1 MMIDLSSIELMLAE
15 KSPPFSR
22 EGWIFELKYD
32 GYRVLANNEQILTR
46 NKKDATSWYPE
57 IVRPLSRIRK
67 QFVID
72 CEVCILDENGKPDFE
87 QMRARTVR
95 KSGVPVTLFAFDL
108 LFLSGKDLRHLPALE
123 RKARL
128 QRLIPK
134 DHPQLRYIEHIEAQG
149 EVLYSY
155 AVEIGMEGIVAKK
168 ADSLYVGGRSK
179 DWLKMKPAGWHD
191 GWERPKRQ

>member
-1 MMIDLSSIELMLAE
+1 M
-15 KSPPFSR
+15 
-22 EGWIFELKYD
+22 
-32 GYRVLANNEQILTR
+32 
-46 NKKDATSWYPE
+46 
-57 IVRPLSRIRK
+57 
-67 QFVID
+67 
-72 CEVCILDENGKPDFE
+72 
-87 QMRARTVR
+87 
-95 KSGVPVTLFAFDL
+95 
-108 LFLSGKDLRHLPALE
+108 
-123 RKARL
+123 
-128 QRLIPK
+128 IPK